1 MFYSDYLKYQSYYKK
16 NIRKIKSRTQ
26 FYNLNKTKDDISL
39 KKMSGDFELLFDEE
53 GRLIESIHYRNKKL
67 TAKYL
72 YEFFDDETQPSM
84 IEEYIDEREYADT
97 ISEYFYD
104 LQNRIIMERIE
115 SFSDNSKILSK
126 TLYFENKEITFYENV
141 NNENYTGYEIT
152 RFENGE
158 ITRLTEHLDDRSIIR
173 DVRYVNDKQNNSIKE
188 VWYRDGKIH
197 YETTEYYDEHD
208 RLKEITYNT
217 DGKLV
222 VRRYELVYNDKND
235 WITQM
240 VTDNGEPRFVTDRE
254 IEYY

>member
-1 MFYSDYLKYQSYYKK
+1 M
-16 NIRKIKSRTQ
+16 IP
-26 FYNLNKTKDDISL
+26 TKDQI
-39 KKMSGDFELLFDEE
+39 
-53 GRLIESIHYRNKKL
+53 IHH
-67 TAKYL
+67 
-72 YEFFDDETQPSM
+72 
-84 IEEYIDEREYADT
+84 I
-97 ISEYFYD
+97 
-104 LQNRIIMERIE
+104 
-115 SFSDNSKILSK
+115 
-126 TLYFENKEITFYENV
+126 
-141 NNENYTGYEIT
+141 
-152 RFENGE
+152 NG
-158 ITRLTEHLDDRSIIR
+158 
-173 DVRYVNDKQNNSIKE
+173 DKQNNSIKE